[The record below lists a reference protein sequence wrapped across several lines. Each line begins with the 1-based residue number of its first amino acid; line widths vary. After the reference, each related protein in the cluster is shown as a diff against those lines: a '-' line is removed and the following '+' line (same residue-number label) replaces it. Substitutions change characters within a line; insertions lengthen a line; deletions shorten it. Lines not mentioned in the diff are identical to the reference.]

1 MDFKG
6 LIPSLLIGVILILG
20 IGTYFQYTKI
30 GDLTKEN
37 TRLES
42 EYSYLVD
49 KTNKERETF
58 KSTVNTLNSELERFK
73 IDLDKYKLSVKTK
86 TKELAKH
93 RASQEQ
99 NVKKELEKDSSDAN
113 QFKIINR
120 ILHGFSNKTD

>member
-1 MDFKG
+1 MEFKG
-6 LIPSLLIGVILILG
+6 LIPLLVIGAILVFGLI
-20 IGTYFQYTKI
+20 KI
-30 GDLTKEN
+30 ENLTEEN

-73 IDLDKYKLSVKTK
+73 TDLDKYKLSVKAR

>member
-1 MDFKG
+1 MKFKG
-6 LIPSLLIGVILILG
+6 LIPLLVIGVILVFGLI
-20 IGTYFQYTKI
+20 KI
-30 GDLTKEN
+30 ENLTEEN
-37 TRLES
+37 ARLES

-73 IDLDKYKLSVKTK
+73 TDLDKYKLSVKAK

-99 NVKKELEKDSSDAN
+99 NIKKELEKDSSDVN

>member
-1 MDFKG
+1 MEFKG
-6 LIPSLLIGVILILG
+6 LISLLIIGAILVFGLI
-20 IGTYFQYTKI
+20 KI
-30 GDLTKEN
+30 ENLTEEN
-37 TRLES
+37 ARLES

-73 IDLDKYKLSVKTK
+73 TDLDKYKLSVKAK

>member
-6 LIPSLLIGVILILG
+6 LVPSLLIGVILILG

-30 GDLTKEN
+30 EDLTKEN
-37 TRLES
+37 SRLES

-73 IDLDKYKLSVKTK
+73 IDLDKYKLSVKAR

-99 NVKKELEKDSSDAN
+99 NVKKELEKDSSDVN

>member
-1 MDFKG
+1 MEFKRLIPLLVIGAILVFG
-6 LIPSLLIGVILILG
+6 LI
-20 IGTYFQYTKI
+20 KI
-30 GDLTKEN
+30 ENLTEEN
-37 TRLES
+37 ARLES

-73 IDLDKYKLSVKTK
+73 TDLDKYKLSVKAK

-99 NVKKELEKDSSDAN
+99 NIKKELEKDSSDAN

>member
-1 MDFKG
+1 MEFKG
-6 LIPSLLIGVILILG
+6 LIPLLVIGAILVFGLI
-20 IGTYFQYTKI
+20 KI
-30 GDLTKEN
+30 ENLTEEN
-37 TRLES
+37 ARLES

-73 IDLDKYKLSVKTK
+73 IDLDKYMLSVKVK

-93 RASQEQ
+93 RVSQEQ

>member
-1 MDFKG
+1 MEFKR
-6 LIPSLLIGVILILG
+6 LIPLLVIGVILVFGLI
-20 IGTYFQYTKI
+20 KI
-30 GDLTKEN
+30 ESLTEEN
-37 TRLES
+37 ARLES

-73 IDLDKYKLSVKTK
+73 TDLDKYKLSVKAK

>member
-1 MDFKG
+1 MELKG
-6 LIPSLLIGVILILG
+6 LIPLLVIGAILVFG
-20 IGTYFQYTKI
+20 IIKI
-30 GDLTKEN
+30 ENLTEEN

-73 IDLDKYKLSVKTK
+73 TDLDKYKLSVKTK

-99 NVKKELEKDSSDAN
+99 NIKKELEKDSSDAN

>member
-86 TKELAKH
+86 TKKLAKH

-99 NVKKELEKDSSDAN
+99 NIKKELEKDSSDAN

-120 ILHGFSNKTD
+120 ILHGFSDKIN

>member
-1 MDFKG
+1 MELKG
-6 LIPSLLIGVILILG
+6 LISLLVIGAILVFGLI
-20 IGTYFQYTKI
+20 KI
-30 GDLTKEN
+30 ENLTEEN
-37 TRLES
+37 ARLES

-58 KSTVNTLNSELERFK
+58 KSTVNTLNSELEQFK
-73 IDLDKYKLSVKTK
+73 IDLDKYKLSVKAK

-99 NVKKELEKDSSDAN
+99 NVKKELEKDSSDVN

>member
-30 GDLTKEN
+30 EDLTKEN
-37 TRLES
+37 SRLES

-58 KSTVNTLNSELERFK
+58 KSTVDILNSELERFK
-73 IDLDKYKLSVKTK
+73 TDLDKYKLSVKAK

-99 NVKKELEKDSSDAN
+99 NIKKELEKDSSDVN

>member
-1 MDFKG
+1 MELKG
-6 LIPSLLIGVILILG
+6 LISLLV
-20 IGTYFQYTKI
+20 IGTILVFGIIKI
-30 GDLTKEN
+30 ENLTEEN

-58 KSTVNTLNSELERFK
+58 KSTVDILNSELERFK
-73 IDLDKYKLSVKTK
+73 TDLDKYKLSVKAK

-99 NVKKELEKDSSDAN
+99 NIKKELEKDSSDAN

>member
-1 MDFKG
+1 MEFKG
-6 LIPSLLIGVILILG
+6 LIPLLIIGVILVFGLI
-20 IGTYFQYTKI
+20 KI
-30 GDLTKEN
+30 ENLTEEN
-37 TRLES
+37 ARLES

-73 IDLDKYKLSVKTK
+73 TDLDKYKLSVKAR

-120 ILHGFSNKTD
+120 ILHGFSDKIN

>member
-1 MDFKG
+1 MEFKG
-6 LIPSLLIGVILILG
+6 LIPLLVIGAILVFGLI
-20 IGTYFQYTKI
+20 KI
-30 GDLTKEN
+30 ENLTEEN

-73 IDLDKYKLSVKTK
+73 IDLDKYKLSVKAK

-99 NVKKELEKDSSDAN
+99 NIKKELEKDSSDAN

>member
-1 MDFKG
+1 MEFKG
-6 LIPSLLIGVILILG
+6 LIPLLVIGVILVFGLI
-20 IGTYFQYTKI
+20 KI
-30 GDLTKEN
+30 ENLTEEN
-37 TRLES
+37 ARLES

-73 IDLDKYKLSVKTK
+73 TDLDKYKLSVKAK

-99 NVKKELEKDSSDAN
+99 NIKKELEKDSSDAN

>member
-1 MDFKG
+1 MELKG
-6 LIPSLLIGVILILG
+6 LIPLLIIGVILVFSLI
-20 IGTYFQYTKI
+20 KI
-30 GDLTKEN
+30 EGLTEEN
-37 TRLES
+37 ARLES
-42 EYSYLVD
+42 EYSNLVD

-73 IDLDKYKLSVKTK
+73 TDLDKYKLSVKAR

>member
-1 MDFKG
+1 MEFKG
-6 LIPSLLIGVILILG
+6 LIPLLVIGAILVFGLI
-20 IGTYFQYTKI
+20 KI
-30 GDLTKEN
+30 ENLTEEN

-73 IDLDKYKLSVKTK
+73 TDLDKYKLSVKAK

-99 NVKKELEKDSSDAN
+99 NIKKELEKDSSDAN

>member
-1 MDFKG
+1 MEFKG
-6 LIPSLLIGVILILG
+6 LVSLLVIGVILVFGLI
-20 IGTYFQYTKI
+20 KI
-30 GDLTKEN
+30 ENLTEEN
-37 TRLES
+37 ARLES

-73 IDLDKYKLSVKTK
+73 TDLDKYKLSVKAK

>member
-30 GDLTKEN
+30 EDLTKEN
-37 TRLES
+37 ARLES

-73 IDLDKYKLSVKTK
+73 IDLDKYKLSVKAR
-86 TKELAKH
+86 TKEIAKH

-120 ILHGFSNKTD
+120 ILHGFSNKID

>member
-1 MDFKG
+1 MEFKG
-6 LIPSLLIGVILILG
+6 LIPLLVIGAILVFGLI
-20 IGTYFQYTKI
+20 KI
-30 GDLTKEN
+30 ENLTEEN
-37 TRLES
+37 ARLES

-73 IDLDKYKLSVKTK
+73 IDLDKYKLSVKAK

-99 NVKKELEKDSSDAN
+99 NVKKELEKDSSDVN

>member
-30 GDLTKEN
+30 EDLTKEN
-37 TRLES
+37 SRLET
-42 EYSYLVD
+42 EYSYLMD

-58 KSTVNTLNSELERFK
+58 KSTVNILNSELERFK
-73 IDLDKYKLSVKTK
+73 TDLDKYKLSVKAK

>member
-1 MDFKG
+1 MELKG
-6 LIPSLLIGVILILG
+6 LISLLVIGAILVFGLI
-20 IGTYFQYTKI
+20 KI
-30 GDLTKEN
+30 ENLTEEN
-37 TRLES
+37 ARLES

-73 IDLDKYKLSVKTK
+73 IDLDKYKLSVKAK

-99 NVKKELEKDSSDAN
+99 NVKKELEKDSSDVN

>member
-1 MDFKG
+1 MEFKG
-6 LIPSLLIGVILILG
+6 LIPLLVIGAILVFGLI
-20 IGTYFQYTKI
+20 KI
-30 GDLTKEN
+30 ENLTEEN
-37 TRLES
+37 ARLES

-73 IDLDKYKLSVKTK
+73 IDLDKYKLSVKAR

>member
-1 MDFKG
+1 MEFKG
-6 LIPSLLIGVILILG
+6 LIPLLVIGAIPLFGLI
-20 IGTYFQYTKI
+20 KI
-30 GDLTKEN
+30 ENLTEEN
-37 TRLES
+37 ARLES

-73 IDLDKYKLSVKTK
+73 IDLDKYKLSVKAK

>member
-30 GDLTKEN
+30 EDLTKEN
-37 TRLES
+37 SRLES
-42 EYSYLVD
+42 EYSNLVD

-73 IDLDKYKLSVKTK
+73 TDLDKYKLSVKAK

>member
-1 MDFKG
+1 MEFKG
-6 LIPSLLIGVILILG
+6 LIPLLVIGAILVFGLI
-20 IGTYFQYTKI
+20 KI
-30 GDLTKEN
+30 ENLTKEN
-37 TRLES
+37 ARLES

-73 IDLDKYKLSVKTK
+73 IDLDKYKLSVKAK

>member
-30 GDLTKEN
+30 EDLTKEN
-37 TRLES
+37 SRLETA
-42 EYSYLVD
+42 YSYLMD

-73 IDLDKYKLSVKTK
+73 IDLDKYKLSVKAK

-99 NVKKELEKDSSDAN
+99 NVKKELEKDSSDVN

>member
-37 TRLES
+37 ARLES
-42 EYSYLVD
+42 EYSYLMD

-73 IDLDKYKLSVKTK
+73 TDLDKYKLSVKTK

>member
-1 MDFKG
+1 MEFKG
-6 LIPSLLIGVILILG
+6 LIPLLIIGAILVFGLI
-20 IGTYFQYTKI
+20 KI
-30 GDLTKEN
+30 ENLTEEN
-37 TRLES
+37 ARLES

-73 IDLDKYKLSVKTK
+73 TDLDKYKLSVKAK

-99 NVKKELEKDSSDAN
+99 NIKKELEKDSSDAN

>member
-1 MDFKG
+1 MEFKG
-6 LIPSLLIGVILILG
+6 LISLLVIGVILVFGLI
-20 IGTYFQYTKI
+20 KI
-30 GDLTKEN
+30 ENLTEEN
-37 TRLES
+37 ARLES

-58 KSTVNTLNSELERFK
+58 KSTVNALNSELERFK
-73 IDLDKYKLSVKTK
+73 TDLDKYKLSVKAK

-99 NVKKELEKDSSDAN
+99 NIKKELEKDSSDAN

>member
-1 MDFKG
+1 MELKG
-6 LIPSLLIGVILILG
+6 LISLLVIGAILVFGLI
-20 IGTYFQYTKI
+20 KI
-30 GDLTKEN
+30 ENLTEEN
-37 TRLES
+37 ARLES

-73 IDLDKYKLSVKTK
+73 TDLDKYKLSVKAK

-99 NVKKELEKDSSDAN
+99 NVKKELEKDSSDVN

>member
-1 MDFKG
+1 MELKG
-6 LIPSLLIGVILILG
+6 LISLLVIGAILIFGLK
-20 IGTYFQYTKI
+20 KI
-30 GDLTKEN
+30 EN
-37 TRLES
+37 LAEENARLES

-58 KSTVNTLNSELERFK
+58 KSTVDILNSELERFK
-73 IDLDKYKLSVKTK
+73 TDLDKYKLSVKAK

>member
-37 TRLES
+37 IRLES

-73 IDLDKYKLSVKTK
+73 TDLDKYKLSVKTK

-120 ILHGFSNKTD
+120 ILHGFANKTD

>member
-1 MDFKG
+1 MELKG
-6 LIPSLLIGVILILG
+6 LISLLVIGAILVFG
-20 IGTYFQYTKI
+20 IIKI
-30 GDLTKEN
+30 ENLTEEN

-73 IDLDKYKLSVKTK
+73 TDLDKYKLSVKAK

-99 NVKKELEKDSSDAN
+99 NVKKELEKDSSDVN

>member
-37 TRLES
+37 SRLES

-73 IDLDKYKLSVKTK
+73 TDLDKYKLSVKTK

>member
-6 LIPSLLIGVILILG
+6 LMPSLLIGVILILG

-30 GDLTKEN
+30 EDLTKEN
-37 TRLES
+37 ARLES

-73 IDLDKYKLSVKTK
+73 TDLDKYKLSVKTK

-99 NVKKELEKDSSDAN
+99 NIKKELEKDSSDVN

>member
-1 MDFKG
+1 MEFKG
-6 LIPSLLIGVILILG
+6 LIPLLVIGVILVFGLI
-20 IGTYFQYTKI
+20 KI
-30 GDLTKEN
+30 ENLTEEN
-37 TRLES
+37 ARLES

-73 IDLDKYKLSVKTK
+73 IDLDKYKLSVKAK

-99 NVKKELEKDSSDAN
+99 NIKKELEKDSSDAN

>member
-6 LIPSLLIGVILILG
+6 LVPSLLIGVILILG

-30 GDLTKEN
+30 EDLTKEN
-37 TRLES
+37 SRLET
-42 EYSYLVD
+42 EYSYLMD

-73 IDLDKYKLSVKTK
+73 TDLDKYKLSVKAK

-99 NVKKELEKDSSDAN
+99 NIKKELEKDSSDVN